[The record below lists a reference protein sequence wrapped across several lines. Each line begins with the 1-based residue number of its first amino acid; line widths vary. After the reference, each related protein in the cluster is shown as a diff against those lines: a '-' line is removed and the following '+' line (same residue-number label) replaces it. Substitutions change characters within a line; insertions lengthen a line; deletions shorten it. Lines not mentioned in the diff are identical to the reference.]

1 MVVKMIIALIMTIL
15 VYMLQLNFKLF
26 FTIPFLIPF
35 LGNEINV
42 IDLIMIAYFSYILS
56 KTIET
61 IIKGE
66 KFVVDFHILLS
77 FVIIMLLNS
86 LNVMFAV
93 VALYILFYYLAGYL
107 LESKKILYFIIGLA
121 IAIVII
127 IGQSYIIG
135 LYNNIPEYLI
145 QYIALFLIL
154 LSLLYNKLINE
165 EFLLLVLI
173 LMFGPTNV
181 LSLIVILIYYIFIA
195 YNFIKKAV

>member
-1 MVVKMIIALIMTIL
+1 MVVKMIIALILTIL

-26 FTIPFLIPF
+26 FTIPFARN
-35 LGNEINV
+35 GMNV

-56 KTIET
+56 KAIEK

-77 FVIIMLLNS
+77 FVIIILANS

-93 VALYILFYYLAGYL
+93 VAVYILFYYLAGY

-121 IAIVII
+121 IAIVIMMF
-127 IGQSYIIG
+127 QSYIIG
-135 LYNNIPEYLI
+135 LYNNFIPEYLI
-145 QYIALFLIL
+145 QYIALFLIVV
-154 LSLLYNKLINE
+154 SLLYNKLNSINE

-173 LMFGPTNV
+173 LMFGPTNI
-181 LSLIVILIYYIFIA
+181 LSLIVILIYYMFIA